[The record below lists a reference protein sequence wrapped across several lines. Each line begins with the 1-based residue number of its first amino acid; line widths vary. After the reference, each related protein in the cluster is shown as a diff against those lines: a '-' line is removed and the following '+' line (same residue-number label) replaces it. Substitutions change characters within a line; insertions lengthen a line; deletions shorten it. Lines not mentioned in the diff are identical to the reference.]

1 VNHVSPDPRQVELLQ
16 LWAESIEAK
25 DRYTASHCARVAE
38 YTEQL
43 GRAMGIE
50 GTQLEWLR
58 TGSMMHDVGKL
69 AVPSAILNKPGPLD
83 ADEWRIMRQHP
94 EWGDRLAAKM
104 QLPDVVRDVV
114 RHHHERWDGAG
125 YPDRLGERAIPLVAR
140 MLCVVDVYDALTSE
154 RSYRRALTR
163 DEALTVMQTE
173 SGSTLDPAIYRT
185 FRRVMTGDTR
195 AQVWIG

>member
-1 VNHVSPDPRQVELLQ
+1 MSYAAPDPRQVELLQ

-69 AVPSAILNKPGPLD
+69 AVPSAILSYG
-83 ADEWRIMRQHP
+83 
-94 EWGDRLAAKM
+94 
-104 QLPDVVRDVV
+104 
-114 RHHHERWDGAG
+114 RWSVTITSAG
-125 YPDRLGERAIPLVAR
+125 MVRAIRTVLVSAR
-140 MLCVVDVYDALTSE
+140 FRWLRACCVSSMCMM
-154 RSYRRALTR
+154 R
-163 DEALTVMQTE
+163 
-173 SGSTLDPAIYRT
+173 
-185 FRRVMTGDTR
+185 
-195 AQVWIG
+195 